1 MYLSFPIRKQGGR
14 NDNKRGLHL
23 IRLYGDP
30 HWGDKV
36 FLFFPAK
43 KRSILRTRNFPSC
56 SRPKLKRSLYFSNH
70 SSGSKATFPSGSLNK
85 RSPSRICFRKIQL
98 RHLNPLEYKQIAPQ
112 HQYGGPRTQNKYRF
126 LPLQRD
132 QTSFQFTVYCI
143 AKNLFCQFKPERIV
157 STGTR

>member
-1 MYLSFPIRKQGGR
+1 MIFDILAFIQYHILEGIVFQQFNISAQQSVSRQYYRIAVKFLPRLTAPLVPCIFIYPQGTEPLYLSFPIRKQGGR

-30 HWGDKV
+30 HRGDKV

-43 KRSILRTRNFPSC
+43 KRSILRTRN
-56 SRPKLKRSLYFSNH
+56 
-70 SSGSKATFPSGSLNK
+70 
-85 RSPSRICFRKIQL
+85 
-98 RHLNPLEYKQIAPQ
+98 
-112 HQYGGPRTQNKYRF
+112 KYQF